1 MAFFTVTESS
11 GLEWI
16 VPIEPGQSLAQ
27 HLFQQGAF
35 VGKPLCAG
43 LGRCGLC
50 RVSYHTPAP
59 DITGQELRIL
69 TTDEADGGVRLS
81 CRHFPRPG
89 DSIALP
95 PEAATKVPRE
105 PPLTVD
111 APMDLAVDLGT
122 TTVKW
127 AAIQGR
133 EWVRSGRFPN
143 PQLGAGSE
151 VMSRL
156 AYARQNVEKRRY
168 LRDLVRKQIVLLAQ
182 DLGVGTREMCV
193 AGNTAML
200 FILLDRDLEGL
211 CAAPYH
217 LDFAGGRECALDGD
231 LPTAYVPPLLGPFV
245 GADVTAGLAWLLQ
258 DSDPGYPFLYA
269 DLGTNGEF
277 VLALGPTNFLA
288 TSVPLGPALEGC
300 GLSFGTMAETGAVAG
315 FRLTSQGLTA
325 IRQGQGACSG
335 ITATGYVS
343 LLSNLL
349 QAGAMDRNGVFV
361 SRAASLAGRIT
372 TSLRLVRGEQRLSLE
387 EGMYL
392 AGSDVEELLK
402 IKSAFNTALESLLQ
416 KAGIGFSRIKGVH
429 LAGALGEHL
438 KAKDLETLGFIPP
451 GTGDLIRVA
460 GPAALRGAALLARDH
475 AFRRTCEETAGT
487 VALLDLPSARNFGRE
502 FIRRIVFEYI

>member
-1 MAFFTVTESS
+1 MASFTVIESS
-11 GLEWI
+11 GRSRT

-69 TTDEADGGVRLS
+69 ATDEADGGVRLS
-81 CRHFPRPG
+81 CRHHPRPG

-95 PEAATKVPRE
+95 PEAATTVPRE
-105 PPLTVD
+105 PPLTVG
-111 APMDLAVDLGT
+111 ASVDLAVDLGT

-156 AYARQNVEKRRY
+156 AYARQSVEKRRY
-168 LRDLVRKQIVLLAQ
+168 LRDLVRKQIVLLGQ

-200 FILLDRDLEGL
+200 FILLDMDLEGL

-217 LDFAGGRECALDGD
+217 LDFAGGRECGLDAE
-231 LPTAYVPPLLGPFV
+231 LPAAYVPPLLGPFV
-245 GADVTAGLAWLLQ
+245 GADVTAGLSWLLQ
-258 DSDPGYPFLYA
+258 DSEPAYPFLYA

-277 VLALGPTNFLA
+277 VLALGPTNSHA
-288 TSVPLGPALEGC
+288 ASVPLGPALEGC
-300 GLSFGTMAETGAVAG
+300 GLSFGTMAETGAVTG

-325 IRQGQGACSG
+325 IRQGQGACIG

-349 QAGAMDRNGVFV
+349 QAGAMDRNGAFV

-372 TSLRLVRGEQRLSLE
+372 ASLRLVRGEQRLSLE
-387 EGMYL
+387 NGMYL

-416 KAGIGFSRIKGVH
+416 KAGIGFSQIKGVH

-438 KAKDLETLGFIPP
+438 RAEDLETLGFIPP
-451 GTGDLIRVA
+451 GTGDLVRVA

-475 AFRRTCEETAGT
+475 AFRSTCEETAGT
-487 VALLDLPSARNFGRE
+487 VALLDLPSARSFGRE
-502 FIRRIVFEYI
+502 FIRRMVFEYI